1 MYLHFHKNFVHPS
14 RISFK
19 VCVWQKTSNIN
30 NCVMILEACLAVMEY
45 SLYICIYILLHNILR
60 NHVNIRKRKLYAW
73 IVIKNI
79 IAILWF
85 THLNNVNWNKV
96 NQKFIYL
103 CGRKYVS
110 CATKYL
116 GLLVITFHYLHNYIL
131 DMRKCD
137 LIAHLHRINWPAMA
151 TD

>member
-110 CATKYL
+110 CATNISVFLWLPFITCIITYL
-116 GLLVITFHYLHNYIL
+116 TWENVI
-131 DMRKCD
+131 
-137 LIAHLHRINWPAMA
+137 W
-151 TD
+151 